1 MDAVTAPRTKHR
13 KSTRR
18 SAEFIFYFS
27 VIFLAAIP
35 FGFVA
40 WAADIVRHRT
50 LLLSGPLARAWA
62 EADQVTPLIFSA

>member
-1 MDAVTAPRTKHR
+1 MNAISAPSHKHR
-13 KSTRR
+13 KSSRR

-27 VIFLAAIP
+27 VIFCAAIP

-40 WAADIVRHRT
+40 WAADVVRYRT
-50 LLLSGPLARAWA
+50 LLLQGPLARAWA